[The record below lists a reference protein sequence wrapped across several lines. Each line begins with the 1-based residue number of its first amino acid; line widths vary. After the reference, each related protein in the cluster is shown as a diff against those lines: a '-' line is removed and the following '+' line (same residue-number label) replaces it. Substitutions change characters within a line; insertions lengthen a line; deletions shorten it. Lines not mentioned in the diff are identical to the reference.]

1 MSPDPG
7 IDPVAVDVAAMVE
20 RSIASLHSYLV
31 TRPTGQAVRMAIE
44 GQFPAGGRPSLSV
57 VDLSRVVVLDFSC
70 ADEVVAKLVLRYLP
84 HPRPREAYFL
94 FRGVGESHREPIEA
108 VLERRGLAAV
118 VQDESGRAGL
128 VGVRSAGEERIWRT
142 VEEAGRILPAE
153 AGAVFRGGEDLRIVD
168 RLVERRL
175 VLRSER
181 GGVHA
186 LSTLAAALGPP
197 GTSTAS

>member
-7 IDPVAVDVAAMVE
+7 VERVAVDVAAMVE
-20 RSIASLHSYLV
+20 RSVASLHSYLV

-44 GQFPAGGRPSLSV
+44 GQFPVGGRAALSV
-57 VDLSRVVVLDFSC
+57 VDLSRVLVLDFSC

-94 FRGVGESHREPIEA
+94 FRGVGESHRDPIEA

-118 VQDESGRAGL
+118 VQDPGGTTGL
-128 VGVRSAGEERIWRT
+128 LGIRSREEERAWSA
-142 VEEAGRILPAE
+142 VEEAGRILPE
-153 AGAVFRGGEDLRIVD
+153 EVLRIFAREEERRLVE

-175 VLRSER
+175 VLRSD
-181 GGVHA
+181 GGGIHA
-186 LSTLAAALGPP
+186 LSTLAARLRSGGEP
-197 GTSTAS
+197 

>member
-1 MSPDPG
+1 MSPDPR
-7 IDPVAVDVAAMVE
+7 IEPVAVDVAAMVE
-20 RSIASLHSYLV
+20 RSVASLHSYLV

-44 GQFPAGGRPSLSV
+44 GQFPAGGRAALSV

-94 FRGVGESHREPIEA
+94 FRGIGESHREPIQV

-118 VQDESGRAGL
+118 AQDERGQVGL
-128 VGVRSAGEERIWRT
+128 LGVRSAEEERIWRA
-142 VEEAGRILPAE
+142 VEEAGRILPAH
-153 AGAVFRGGEDLRIVD
+153 ADAVFRGEADRRLVD

-186 LSTLAAALGPP
+186 LSTLAAALGAGGRP
-197 GTSTAS
+197 

>member
-1 MSPDPG
+1 MTPDPG
-7 IDPVAVDVAAMVE
+7 IDPVAVDVAAMLE
-20 RSIASLHSYLV
+20 RSVASLHSYLV

-44 GQFPAGGRPSLSV
+44 GQFPAGGRPALSV

-84 HPRPREAYFL
+84 HPRPRDAYFL

-118 VQDESGRAGL
+118 VQDEAGRAGL
-128 VGVRSAGEERIWRT
+128 LGVRSPGEERIWRA

-153 AGAVFRGGEDLRIVD
+153 SGSVVHGEEDLRVMEL
-168 RLVERRL
+168 LVERRL

-186 LSTLAAALGPP
+186 LSTLAAALGTR
-197 GTSTAS
+197 GGS